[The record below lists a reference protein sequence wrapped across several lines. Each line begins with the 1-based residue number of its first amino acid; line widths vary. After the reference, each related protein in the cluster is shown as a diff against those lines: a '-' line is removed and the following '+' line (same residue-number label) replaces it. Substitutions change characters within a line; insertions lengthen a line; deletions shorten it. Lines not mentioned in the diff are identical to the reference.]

1 MPFGA
6 TFTRFRMVAIA
17 TSSRLILVDRILPRF
32 TRQAGSGARDPSN
45 FTELRNKV
53 FRERGYHEA
62 R

>member
-1 MPFGA
+1 
-6 TFTRFRMVAIA
+6 MVAIA

-32 TRQAGSGARDPSN
+32 TRQTESGARDPSN

>member
-17 TSSRLILVDRILPRF
+17 TSSRLILVDRFLPRF
-32 TRQAGSGARDPSN
+32 TRQARAVRADRLN
-45 FTELRNKV
+45 FTELRNKM
-53 FRERGYHEA
+53 FRDRGYHEG